1 MISYFCTL
9 QNDHHDKASCHLLP
23 YKVITVLLTTP
34 YAVHHICDWFYKWHV
49 PIIIWAFHTLSWHNH
64 IFQVHLVV
72 PSPDPETTIFPW
84 SNGCLGCFH
93 FLALMKKAPSNIL
106 YCFLYR
112 YLFSFLLD
120 VYVGVDLL
128 DHMVSLFSILT
139 NCQSTLKGL
148 QFFMSHHIGKLIQN
162 ES

>member
-1 MISYFCTL
+1 M
-9 QNDHHDKASCHLLP
+9 DKPQYSSA
-23 YKVITVLLTTP
+23 
-34 YAVHHICDWFYKWHV
+34 D
-49 PIIIWAFHTLSWHNH
+49 
-64 IFQVHLVV
+64 
-72 PSPDPETTIFPW
+72 
-84 SNGCLGCFH
+84 GCLGCFH

>member
-1 MISYFCTL
+1 MDSFLCCSIILRFVYVLYVSVVCFIHFIY
-9 QNDHHDKASCHLLP
+9 LLCFILIAE
-23 YKVITVLLTTP
+23 YYSI
-34 YAVHHICDWFYKWHV
+34 
-49 PIIIWAFHTLSWHNH
+49 
-64 IFQVHLVV
+64 
-72 PSPDPETTIFPW
+72 PW
-84 SNGCLGCFH
+84 MSHSNSNADGCLGCFH

-128 DHMVSLFSILT
+128 GHMVSLFSILT